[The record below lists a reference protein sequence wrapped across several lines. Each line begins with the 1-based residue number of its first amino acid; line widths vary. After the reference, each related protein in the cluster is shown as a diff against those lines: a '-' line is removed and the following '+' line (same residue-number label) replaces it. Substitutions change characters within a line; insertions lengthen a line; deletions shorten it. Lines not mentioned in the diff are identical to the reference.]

1 MSSGENV
8 EKNNLQPITALKP
21 MLEEKQA
28 KLVAGSFHSLAELL
42 LQVVNRLEKQNKEA
56 HADKN
61 DQ

>member
-1 MSSGENV
+1 MEETSL
-8 EKNNLQPITALKP
+8 KLITALKP

-42 LQVVNRLEKQNKEA
+42 LQVIDRLEKQNKEA
-56 HADKN
+56 HADNN